1 MRSLTVVFPASMWAM
16 MPMLRRL
23 GRSSP
28 GGPPLVELMT
38 NLGDLGPCREPGRR
52 HGSPR
57 RAPGSRSRD
66 PGGREKR
73 VQDFAGNAL
82 PRQFGPPL
90 LSRRAF
96 PRGLGLIGVAI
107 VMTVLLI
114 VGLVVVA
121 LIQRPHRT
129 ASVVLVV
136 LDTVRLDHLTP
147 YGYAK
152 ETTPRLMQFAQEGLL
167 FERAR
172 SAAPWTLS
180 SHA

>member
-38 NLGDLGPCREPGRR
+38 NLGDLGPCRGPGRR

-57 RAPGSRSRD
+57 RAAGCRARD
-66 PGGREKR
+66 LRGREKR

-82 PRQFGPPL
+82 PRQFGPAR
-90 LSRRAF
+90 LSPRVS
-96 PRGLGLIGVAI
+96 PRGLGLIGVAV
-107 VMTVLLI
+107 VMTLLLI

-121 LIQRPHRT
+121 LIQRPPRST
-129 ASVVLVV
+129 SVVLVV
-136 LDTVRLDHLTP
+136 LDTVRRDHLTP

-152 ETTPRLMQFAQEGLL
+152 ETTPRLLRFAQEGLL
-167 FERAR
+167 FEQAR

-180 SHA
+180 SH